1 MLRAPNRGRYFSGL
15 KNTMQK
21 MLILAGALALATL
34 SSTAAAHGAAG
45 YIRGEIGTSDVELN
59 VAGLSDS
66 DSDTSASFGGGYW
79 FNSNF
84 AIEGHLATLYTE
96 EVGDDAELDLVS
108 IGLGLAAKKNFGAD
122 GNGFFVGGR
131 VGVARLTGQTRV
143 DTFDVE
149 DQEHATGAYFG
160 AGVGYDFSDRF
171 GLSLNWDRRQADF
184 DNDVEVDVDTI
195 ALGGEFRF

>member
-1 MLRAPNRGRYFSGL
+1 
-15 KNTMQK
+15 MQKK

-34 SSTAAAHGAAG
+34 SPTAAAHGAAG
-45 YIRGEIGTSDVELN
+45 YIRGEVGSSDVELS
-59 VAGLSDS
+59 AGGQSDG
-66 DSDTSASFGGGYW
+66 DTDTSASFGGGYW
-79 FNSNF
+79 FNPNF

-96 EVGDDAELDLVS
+96 EVDTDTDLDLVS

-131 VGVARLTGQTRV
+131 VGVARLTGQVRY

-149 DQEHATGAYFG
+149 EQEHATGAYVG

-171 GLSLNWDRRQADF
+171 GLSLTWDRRQADF
-184 DNDVEVDVDTI
+184 DDGIDVDVDTV